1 MFGLDKDTGNLIIII
16 SVLGILACLCLWLLR
31 SLNIILKNHDIKK
44 VENYLSWIGVSL
56 AFLILLMIFV
66 TAGDLGILL
75 LVGSI
80 VSFLLMMVGLIA
92 KNTEIAKTGRGW
104 FLPFF
109 LIFILRTFLFEPYQI
124 PSGSMLPGLK
134 VGDFILVKKFTY
146 GIKVNRT
153 GPPIAFGKD
162 PELGDVVVFIPPHD
176 HRPFV
181 KRLIGK
187 PGDRITYINK
197 KIYVNGKPINQKLLS
212 EKDNLRIYEE
222 LLNDRTIQIQ
232 QITSRINY
240 PEEWEVPKDMY
251 FVVGDNRDNSNDS
264 RYWGFVPRENFMGT
278 ADYIWMSWECWTC
291 APSFKEQVK
300 LINV

>member
-16 SVLGILACLCLWLLR
+16 SVLGILACLCLWLLK

-44 VENYLSWIGVSL
+44 IENYLSWIGVSL

-222 LLNDRTIQIQ
+222 LLKDRTIQIQ

-240 PEEWEVPKDMY
+240 PEEWEVPKGMY

-291 APSFKEQVK
+291 APSFKRAGK
-300 LINV
+300 IN

>member
-16 SVLGILACLCLWLLR
+16 SVLGILICVFLWLLR
-31 SLNIILKNHDIKK
+31 SLNLIFKNHDIKA

-56 AFLILLMIFV
+56 AFVILLMIFV

-75 LVGSI
+75 LIGSI
-80 VSFLLMMVGLIA
+80 VSFLLMLAGLAA
-92 KNTEIAKTGRGW
+92 KNIEIVRTGRGW

-146 GIKVNRT
+146 GIKINRT

-197 KIYVNGKPINQKLLS
+197 KIYVNGKPVNQKLLS
-212 EKDNLRIYEE
+212 EEDNLRIYEE
-222 LLNDRTIQIQ
+222 ILNDKTIQIQ

-240 PEEWEVPKDMY
+240 PEEWTVPKDMY

-264 RYWGFVPRENFMGT
+264 RYWGYVPRENFMGT

-291 APSFKEQVK
+291 APSFKRAGK
-300 LINV
+300 IN

>member
-1 MFGLDKDTGNLIIII
+1 M
-16 SVLGILACLCLWLLR
+16 WLLR
-31 SLNIILKNHDIKK
+31 SLNFILKNYELKK

-56 AFLILLMIFV
+56 AFLILLMIFI

-75 LVGSI
+75 LIGSI
-80 VSFLLMMVGLIA
+80 ISFLLILVGLAA
-92 KNTEIAKTGRGW
+92 KNFEIARIGRGW
-104 FLPFF
+104 FIPFF
-109 LIFILRTFLFEPYQI
+109 FIFILRTFLYEPYQI
-124 PSGSMLPGLK
+124 PSGSMMPGLK

-146 GIKVNRT
+146 GIKINRT
-153 GPPIAFGKD
+153 GKPLAFGKD

-187 PGDRITYINK
+187 PGDKITYINK
-197 KIYVNGKPINQKLLS
+197 KIYINGKPISQRLLS
-212 EKDNLRIYEE
+212 EDDNIRIYEE
-222 LLNDRTIQIQ
+222 ILINKTIQIQ
-232 QITSRINY
+232 HITNRLNY
-240 PEEWEVPKDMY
+240 AEDFGVIPENMY

-291 APSFKEQVK
+291 VPSFKRVGK
-300 LINV
+300 IN

>member
-16 SVLGILACLCLWLLR
+16 SVLGILTCLCLWLLK
-31 SLNIILKNHDIKK
+31 SLNIILKNRDIRD

-75 LVGSI
+75 LIGSI
-80 VSFLLMMVGLIA
+80 VSFLLMVVGLIA
-92 KNTEIAKTGRGW
+92 KNTEITKTGRGW

-124 PSGSMLPGLK
+124 PSGSMMPGLK

-153 GPPIAFGKD
+153 GPPMAFGKD

-212 EKDNLRIYEE
+212 EDDNIRIYEE
-222 LLNDRTIQIQ
+222 TLNNKTIEIQ

-240 PEEWEVPKDMY
+240 SEEWVVPKDMY

-291 APSFKEQVK
+291 APSFKRAGK
-300 LINV
+300 IN

>member
-16 SVLGILACLCLWLLR
+16 SVLGILICVFLWLLR
-31 SLNIILKNHDIKK
+31 SLNLIFKNHDIKA

-56 AFLILLMIFV
+56 AFVILLMIFV

-75 LVGSI
+75 LIGSI
-80 VSFLLMMVGLIA
+80 VSFLLMLAGLAA
-92 KNTEIAKTGRGW
+92 KNIEIVRTGRGW

-146 GIKVNRT
+146 GIKINRT

-197 KIYVNGKPINQKLLS
+197 KIYVNGKPVNQKLLS
-212 EKDNLRIYEE
+212 EEDNLRIYEE
-222 LLNDRTIQIQ
+222 ILNDKTIQIQ

-240 PEEWEVPKDMY
+240 PEEWIVPKDMY

-264 RYWGFVPRENFMGT
+264 RYWGYVPRENFMGT

-291 APSFKEQVK
+291 APSFKRAGK
-300 LINV
+300 IN

>member
-16 SVLGILACLCLWLLR
+16 SVLGIIVCLCVWLLK

-104 FLPFF
+104 FAPFF

-146 GIKVNRT
+146 GIKIKRT

-187 PGDRITYINK
+187 PRDRITYINK

-291 APSFKEQVK
+291 APSFKRAGK
-300 LINV
+300 IN

>member
-16 SVLGILACLCLWLLR
+16 SVLGILTCLCLWLLR

-104 FLPFF
+104 FAPFF

-240 PEEWEVPKDMY
+240 PEEWEVPKGMY

-291 APSFKEQVK
+291 APSFKRAGK
-300 LINV
+300 IN

>member
-16 SVLGILACLCLWLLR
+16 SVLGILTCLCLWLLK
-31 SLNIILKNHDIKK
+31 SLNIILKNRDIRD

-75 LVGSI
+75 LIGSI
-80 VSFLLMMVGLIA
+80 VSFLLMVVGLIA
-92 KNTEIAKTGRGW
+92 KNTEITKTGRGW

-212 EKDNLRIYEE
+212 EDDNIRIYEE
-222 LLNDRTIQIQ
+222 TLNNKTIQIQ

-240 PEEWEVPKDMY
+240 SEEWVVPKDMY

-291 APSFKEQVK
+291 APSFKRAGK
-300 LINV
+300 IN

>member
-16 SVLGILACLCLWLLR
+16 SVLGILTCLCLWLLK

-80 VSFLLMMVGLIA
+80 VSFLLMVVGLIA

-162 PELGDVVVFIPPHD
+162 PELGDVVVFIPPND

-212 EKDNLRIYEE
+212 EKDNLRTYEE
-222 LLNDRTIQIQ
+222 TLNDKTIQIQ
-232 QITSRINY
+232 QFTSRINY
-240 PEEWEVPKDMY
+240 PEEWVVPKDMY

-264 RYWGFVPRENFMGT
+264 RYWGFVPRDNFMGT

-291 APSFKEQVK
+291 APSFKRAGK
-300 LINV
+300 IN

>member
-16 SVLGILACLCLWLLR
+16 SVLGILICVFLWFLR
-31 SLNIILKNHDIKK
+31 SLNLIFKNHDIKE
-44 VENYLSWIGVSL
+44 VENYLSWIGVSS
-56 AFLILLMIFV
+56 AFVILLMLFV

-75 LVGSI
+75 LIGSL
-80 VSFLLMMVGLIA
+80 VSFLLMLAGLAA
-92 KNTEIAKTGRGW
+92 KNIEIVKTGRGW

-146 GIKVNRT
+146 GIKINRT

-197 KIYVNGKPINQKLLS
+197 KIYVNGKSINQKLLS
-212 EKDNLRIYEE
+212 EEDNLRIYEE
-222 LLNDRTIQIQ
+222 ILNDKTIQIQ

-240 PEEWEVPKDMY
+240 PEEWTVPKDMY

-264 RYWGFVPRENFMGT
+264 RYWGYVPRENFMGT

-291 APSFKEQVK
+291 APSFKRAGK
-300 LINV
+300 IN

>member
-1 MFGLDKDTGNLIIII
+1 MFGLDKDIGNLIIII

-75 LVGSI
+75 LVGSV

-92 KNTEIAKTGRGW
+92 KNAEIAKTGRGW

-197 KIYVNGKPINQKLLS
+197 KLYVNGKPINQKLLS

-291 APSFKEQVK
+291 APSFKRAGK
-300 LINV
+300 IN

>member
-16 SVLGILACLCLWLLR
+16 SVLGILTCLCLWLLR

-222 LLNDRTIQIQ
+222 LLKDRTIQIQ

-240 PEEWEVPKDMY
+240 PEEWEVPKGMY

-291 APSFKEQVK
+291 APSFKRAGK
-300 LINV
+300 IN

>member
-16 SVLGILACLCLWLLR
+16 SVLGILTCLCLWLLR

-124 PSGSMLPGLK
+124 PSGSTLPGLK

-197 KIYVNGKPINQKLLS
+197 KLYVNGKPINQKLLS

-240 PEEWEVPKDMY
+240 PEEWEVPKGMY

-291 APSFKEQVK
+291 APSFKRAGK
-300 LINV
+300 IN

>member
-16 SVLGILACLCLWLLR
+16 SVLGILICVFLWLFR
-31 SLNIILKNHDIKK
+31 SLNLIFKNYDIKA

-56 AFLILLMIFV
+56 AFVILLMIFV

-75 LVGSI
+75 LIGSI
-80 VSFLLMMVGLIA
+80 VSFLLMLAGLAA
-92 KNTEIAKTGRGW
+92 KNIEIVRTGRGW

-146 GIKVNRT
+146 GIKINRT

-212 EKDNLRIYEE
+212 EEDSLRIYEE
-222 LLNDRTIQIQ
+222 ILNDKTIQIQ
-232 QITSRINY
+232 QIPSRINY
-240 PEEWEVPKDMY
+240 PEEWIVPKDMY

-264 RYWGFVPRENFMGT
+264 RYWGYVPRENFMGT

-291 APSFKEQVK
+291 APSFKRAGK
-300 LINV
+300 IN

>member
-1 MFGLDKDTGNLIIII
+1 
-16 SVLGILACLCLWLLR
+16 
-31 SLNIILKNHDIKK
+31 
-44 VENYLSWIGVSL
+44 
-56 AFLILLMIFV
+56 MIFV

-75 LVGSI
+75 LVGSV
-80 VSFLLMMVGLIA
+80 VSFLLMIVGLIA

-146 GIKVNRT
+146 GIKINRT

-197 KIYVNGKPINQKLLS
+197 KIYLNGKPINQKLLS
-212 EKDNLRIYEE
+212 EKDNIRIYEE
-222 LLNDRTIQIQ
+222 LLKDRTIQIQ

-240 PEEWEVPKDMY
+240 PEEWVVPKDMY
-251 FVVGDNRDNSNDS
+251 FVVGYNRDNSNDS

-291 APSFKEQVK
+291 APSFKRAGK
-300 LINV
+300 IN

>member
-16 SVLGILACLCLWLLR
+16 SVLGILTCLCLWLLK
-31 SLNIILKNHDIKK
+31 SLNIILKNRDIRD

-75 LVGSI
+75 LIGSI
-80 VSFLLMMVGLIA
+80 VSFLLMVVGLIA
-92 KNTEIAKTGRGW
+92 KNTEITKTGRGW
-104 FLPFF
+104 FFPFF
-109 LIFILRTFLFEPYQI
+109 LIFVLRTFLFEPYQI
-124 PSGSMLPGLK
+124 PSGSMMPGLK

-153 GPPIAFGKD
+153 GPPMAFGKD

-187 PGDRITYINK
+187 PGDRITLINK

-212 EKDNLRIYEE
+212 EEDNVRIYEE
-222 LLNDRTIQIQ
+222 KLNDKTIQIQ
-232 QITSRINY
+232 QIISRINY
-240 PEEWEVPKDMY
+240 SEEWVVPKDMY

-291 APSFKEQVK
+291 APSFKRAGK
-300 LINV
+300 IN

>member
-16 SVLGILACLCLWLLR
+16 SVLGILICVFLWLLR
-31 SLNIILKNHDIKK
+31 SLNLIFKNHDIKA

-56 AFLILLMIFV
+56 AFVILLMIFV

-75 LVGSI
+75 LIGSL
-80 VSFLLMMVGLIA
+80 VSFLLMLAGLAA
-92 KNTEIAKTGRGW
+92 KNIEIVRTGRGW

-146 GIKVNRT
+146 GIKINRT

-212 EKDNLRIYEE
+212 EEDNLRIYEE
-222 LLNDRTIQIQ
+222 ILNDKTIQIQ

-240 PEEWEVPKDMY
+240 PEEWIVPKDMY

-264 RYWGFVPRENFMGT
+264 RYWGYVPRENFMGT

-291 APSFKEQVK
+291 APSFKRAGK
-300 LINV
+300 IN

>member
-1 MFGLDKDTGNLIIII
+1 M
-16 SVLGILACLCLWLLR
+16 
-31 SLNIILKNHDIKK
+31 
-44 VENYLSWIGVSL
+44 

-75 LVGSI
+75 LIGSL
-80 VSFLLMMVGLIA
+80 VSFLLMLAGLAA
-92 KNTEIAKTGRGW
+92 KNIEIVKTGRGW

-124 PSGSMLPGLK
+124 PSASMLPGLK

-146 GIKVNRT
+146 GIKINRT

-212 EKDNLRIYEE
+212 EEDNLRIYEE
-222 LLNDRTIQIQ
+222 ILNDKTIQIQ

-240 PEEWEVPKDMY
+240 PEEWIVPKDMY

-264 RYWGFVPRENFMGT
+264 RYWGYVPRENFMGT

-291 APSFKEQVK
+291 APSFKRAGK
-300 LINV
+300 IN

>member
-16 SVLGILACLCLWLLR
+16 SVLGILTCLCVWLLK
-31 SLNIILKNHDIKK
+31 SLNIILKNHDITK

-56 AFLILLMIFV
+56 AFLILLTIFV

-80 VSFLLMMVGLIA
+80 VSFLLMLVGLIA

-212 EKDNLRIYEE
+212 EKDNLRTYEE
-222 LLNDRTIQIQ
+222 TLNDKTIQIQ
-232 QITSRINY
+232 QFTSRINY
-240 PEEWEVPKDMY
+240 PEEWVVPKDMY

-291 APSFKEQVK
+291 APSFKRAGK
-300 LINV
+300 IN

>member
-16 SVLGILACLCLWLLR
+16 SVLGILTCLCLWLLR
-31 SLNIILKNHDIKK
+31 SLNIILKNHDIKE

-80 VSFLLMMVGLIA
+80 VSFLLMVVGLIA

-104 FLPFF
+104 FMPFF

-124 PSGSMLPGLK
+124 PSGSMMPGLK

-153 GPPIAFGKD
+153 GSPIAFGKD

-181 KRLIGK
+181 KRLIGR
-187 PGDRITYINK
+187 PGDRITYIK
-197 KIYVNGKPINQKLLS
+197 K
-212 EKDNLRIYEE
+212 
-222 LLNDRTIQIQ
+222 
-232 QITSRINY
+232 
-240 PEEWEVPKDMY
+240 
-251 FVVGDNRDNSNDS
+251 
-264 RYWGFVPRENFMGT
+264 ENICKWKT
-278 ADYIWMSWECWTC
+278 Y
-291 APSFKEQVK
+291 
-300 LINV
+300 

>member
-1 MFGLDKDTGNLIIII
+1 MFGLDKDIGNLIIII
-16 SVLGILACLCLWLLR
+16 SVLGILTCLCLWLLR

-197 KIYVNGKPINQKLLS
+197 KLYVNGKPINQKLLS

-222 LLNDRTIQIQ
+222 LLKDRTIQIQ

-240 PEEWEVPKDMY
+240 PEEWEVPKGMY
-251 FVVGDNRDNSNDS
+251 FVIGDNRDNSNDS

-291 APSFKEQVK
+291 APSFKRAGK
-300 LINV
+300 IN

>member
-1 MFGLDKDTGNLIIII
+1 MFGLDKDTGNLIILI
-16 SVLGILACLCLWLLR
+16 SVLGIIACLCLWLLR

-80 VSFLLMMVGLIA
+80 VSFLLMLVGLIA

-104 FLPFF
+104 FAPFF
-109 LIFILRTFLFEPYQI
+109 LLFILRTFLFEPYQI

-146 GIKVNRT
+146 GIKINRT

-240 PEEWEVPKDMY
+240 PEEWEVPKGMY

-291 APSFKEQVK
+291 APSFKRAGK
-300 LINV
+300 IN

>member
-16 SVLGILACLCLWLLR
+16 SVLGILTCLCLWLLK
-31 SLNIILKNHDIKK
+31 SLNIILKNRDIRD

-75 LVGSI
+75 LIGSI
-80 VSFLLMMVGLIA
+80 VSFLLMVVGLIA
-92 KNTEIAKTGRGW
+92 KNTEITKTGRGW

-124 PSGSMLPGLK
+124 PSGSMMPGLK

-153 GPPIAFGKD
+153 GPPMAFGKD

-212 EKDNLRIYEE
+212 EDDNIRIYEE
-222 LLNDRTIQIQ
+222 TLNNKTIQIQ

-240 PEEWEVPKDMY
+240 SEEWVVPKDMY

-291 APSFKEQVK
+291 APSFKRAGK
-300 LINV
+300 IN

>member
-16 SVLGILACLCLWLLR
+16 SVLGILICVFLWFLR
-31 SLNIILKNHDIKK
+31 SLNLIFKNHDIKE

-75 LVGSI
+75 LIGSL
-80 VSFLLMMVGLIA
+80 VSFLLMLAGLAA
-92 KNTEIAKTGRGW
+92 KNIEIIKTGRGW

-146 GIKVNRT
+146 GIKINRT

-187 PGDRITYINK
+187 PGDRISYINK

-212 EKDNLRIYEE
+212 EEDNLRIYEE
-222 LLNDRTIQIQ
+222 ILNDKTIQIQ

-240 PEEWEVPKDMY
+240 PEEWIVPKDMY

-264 RYWGFVPRENFMGT
+264 RYWGYVPRENFMGT

-291 APSFKEQVK
+291 APSFKRAGK
-300 LINV
+300 IN

>member
-16 SVLGILACLCLWLLR
+16 SVLGILTCLCLWLLR
-31 SLNIILKNHDIKK
+31 SLNIILKSHDIKK

-80 VSFLLMMVGLIA
+80 VSFLLMVVGLIA

-104 FLPFF
+104 FAPFF

-232 QITSRINY
+232 QITSRVNY
-240 PEEWEVPKDMY
+240 PEEWEVPSDMY

-291 APSFKEQVK
+291 APSFKRAGK
-300 LINV
+300 IN

>member
-16 SVLGILACLCLWLLR
+16 SVLGILTCLCLWLLK

-80 VSFLLMMVGLIA
+80 VSFLLMVVGLIA

-104 FLPFF
+104 FAPFF

-162 PELGDVVVFIPPHD
+162 PELGDVVVFIPPND

-291 APSFKEQVK
+291 APSFKRAGK
-300 LINV
+300 IN

>member
-16 SVLGILACLCLWLLR
+16 SVLGILICVFLWFLR
-31 SLNIILKNHDIKK
+31 SLNLIFKNHDIKE

-56 AFLILLMIFV
+56 AFLILLMIFI

-75 LVGSI
+75 LIGSL
-80 VSFLLMMVGLIA
+80 VSFLLMLAGLAA
-92 KNTEIAKTGRGW
+92 KNIEIVKTGRGW

-146 GIKVNRT
+146 GIKINRT

-187 PGDRITYINK
+187 PGDRISYINK

-212 EKDNLRIYEE
+212 EEDNLRIYEE
-222 LLNDRTIQIQ
+222 ILNDKTIQIQ

-240 PEEWEVPKDMY
+240 PEEWIIPKNMY

-264 RYWGFVPRENFMGT
+264 RYWGYVPRENFMGT

-291 APSFKEQVK
+291 APSFKRAGK
-300 LINV
+300 IN

>member
-16 SVLGILACLCLWLLR
+16 SVLGILICVFLWFLR
-31 SLNIILKNHDIKK
+31 SLNLIFKNHDIKE

-75 LVGSI
+75 LIGSL
-80 VSFLLMMVGLIA
+80 VSFLIMLAGLAA
-92 KNTEIAKTGRGW
+92 KNIEIVKTGRGW

-146 GIKVNRT
+146 GIKINRT

-197 KIYVNGKPINQKLLS
+197 KIYVNGKPVNQKLLS
-212 EKDNLRIYEE
+212 EEDNLRIYEE
-222 LLNDRTIQIQ
+222 ILNDKTIQIQ

-240 PEEWEVPKDMY
+240 PEEWIVPKDMY

-264 RYWGFVPRENFMGT
+264 RYWGYVPRENFMGT

-291 APSFKEQVK
+291 APSFKRAGK
-300 LINV
+300 IN

>member
-16 SVLGILACLCLWLLR
+16 SVLGILICVFLWFLR
-31 SLNIILKNHDIKK
+31 SLNLIFKNHDIKE

-75 LVGSI
+75 LIGSL
-80 VSFLLMMVGLIA
+80 VSFLLMLAGLAA
-92 KNTEIAKTGRGW
+92 KNIEIVKTGRGW

-146 GIKVNRT
+146 GIKINRT

-187 PGDRITYINK
+187 PGDRISYINK

-212 EKDNLRIYEE
+212 EEDNLRIYEE
-222 LLNDRTIQIQ
+222 ILNDKTIQIQ

-240 PEEWEVPKDMY
+240 PEEWIVPKDMY

-264 RYWGFVPRENFMGT
+264 RYWGYVPRETFM
-278 ADYIWMSWECWTC
+278 
-291 APSFKEQVK
+291 
-300 LINV
+300 

>member
-92 KNTEIAKTGRGW
+92 KNAEIAKTGRGW

-222 LLNDRTIQIQ
+222 LLKDRTIQIQ

-291 APSFKEQVK
+291 APSFKRAGK
-300 LINV
+300 IN

>member
-16 SVLGILACLCLWLLR
+16 SVLGILTCVCLWLLR
-31 SLNIILKNHDIKK
+31 SLNLILKNYDLKQ

-56 AFLILLMIFV
+56 AFLILLMIFA

-75 LVGSI
+75 LVGSL
-80 VSFLLMMVGLIA
+80 VSFLIMFAGFIS
-92 KNTEIAKTGRGW
+92 KNVEITRTGRGW

-124 PSGSMLPGLK
+124 PSGSMMPGLK

-146 GIKVNRT
+146 GIKINRT
-153 GPPIAFGKD
+153 GPPLAFGKD

-181 KRLIGK
+181 KRLIGRS
-187 PGDRITYINK
+187 GDRITYINK
-197 KIYVNGKPINQKLLS
+197 KIYINGKPINQNLLS
-212 EKDNLRIYEE
+212 EEDNLRIYEE
-222 LLNDRTIQIQ
+222 MLDNKTIQIQ

-240 PEEWEVPKDMY
+240 PEEWIVPENMY

-264 RYWGFVPRENFMGT
+264 RYWGYVPRENFMGT
-278 ADYIWMSWECWTC
+278 ADYILS
-291 APSFKEQVK
+291 
-300 LINV
+300 LIHI

>member
-16 SVLGILACLCLWLLR
+16 SVLGILICVFLWFLR
-31 SLNIILKNHDIKK
+31 SLNLIFKNHDIKE

-66 TAGDLGILL
+66 TGGDLGILL
-75 LVGSI
+75 LIGSL
-80 VSFLLMMVGLIA
+80 VSFLLMLAGLAA
-92 KNTEIAKTGRGW
+92 KNIEIVKTGRGW

-146 GIKVNRT
+146 GIKINRT

-187 PGDRITYINK
+187 PGDRISYINK

-212 EKDNLRIYEE
+212 EEDNLRIYEE
-222 LLNDRTIQIQ
+222 ILNDKTIQIQ

-240 PEEWEVPKDMY
+240 PEEWIIPKDMY

-264 RYWGFVPRENFMGT
+264 RYWGYVPRENFMGT

-291 APSFKEQVK
+291 APSFKRAGK
-300 LINV
+300 IN

>member
-16 SVLGILACLCLWLLR
+16 SVLGILICVFLWFLR
-31 SLNIILKNHDIKK
+31 SLNLIFKNHDIKE

-75 LVGSI
+75 LIGSL
-80 VSFLLMMVGLIA
+80 VSFLLMLAGLAA
-92 KNTEIAKTGRGW
+92 KNIEIVKTGRGW

-146 GIKVNRT
+146 GIKINRT

-187 PGDRITYINK
+187 PGDRISYINK

-212 EKDNLRIYEE
+212 EEDNLRIYEE
-222 LLNDRTIQIQ
+222 ILNDKTIQIQ

-240 PEEWEVPKDMY
+240 PEEWIVPKDMY

-264 RYWGFVPRENFMGT
+264 RYWGYVPRENFMGT

-291 APSFKEQVK
+291 APSFKRAGK
-300 LINV
+300 IN

>member
-16 SVLGILACLCLWLLR
+16 SVLGIIVCLCVWLLK
-31 SLNIILKNHDIKK
+31 SLNIILKNHDIKE

-80 VSFLLMMVGLIA
+80 VSFLLMIVGLIT
-92 KNTEIAKTGRGW
+92 KNTEIIKTGRGW

-124 PSGSMLPGLK
+124 PSGSMMPGLK

-153 GPPIAFGKD
+153 GSPIAFGKD

-187 PGDRITYINK
+187 PGDRITYIKK

-212 EKDNLRIYEE
+212 EVDNVRIYEE
-222 LLNDRTIQIQ
+222 MLDDKTIQIQ

-240 PEEWEVPKDMY
+240 PEEWVVPKDMY

-291 APSFKEQVK
+291 APSFKRAGK
-300 LINV
+300 IN

>member
-16 SVLGILACLCLWLLR
+16 SVLGILTCLCLWLLR

-240 PEEWEVPKDMY
+240 PEEWEVPKGMY

-264 RYWGFVPRENFMGT
+264 RYWGF
-278 ADYIWMSWECWTC
+278 C
-291 APSFKEQVK
+291 AKRKFYGNSRLYLDV
-300 LINV
+300 LGVLDMCTII

>member
-16 SVLGILACLCLWLLR
+16 SVLGILICVFLWFLR
-31 SLNIILKNHDIKK
+31 SLNLIFKNYDIKA

-56 AFLILLMIFV
+56 AFVILLMIFV

-75 LVGSI
+75 LIGSI
-80 VSFLLMMVGLIA
+80 VSFLLMLAGLAA
-92 KNTEIAKTGRGW
+92 KNIEIVRTGRGW

-146 GIKVNRT
+146 GIKINRT

-197 KIYVNGKPINQKLLS
+197 KIYVNGKPVNQKLLS
-212 EKDNLRIYEE
+212 EEDNLRIYEE
-222 LLNDRTIQIQ
+222 ILNDKTIQIQ

-240 PEEWEVPKDMY
+240 PEEWTVPKDMY

-264 RYWGFVPRENFMGT
+264 RYWGYVPRENFMGT

-291 APSFKEQVK
+291 APSFKRAGK
-300 LINV
+300 IN